1 MVVVSSYYRGEKS
14 AENEGCL
21 TGLAAVGLEAVA
33 AVVETVMATIT
44 VAAGLLSESAASAVL
59 MAAVVVVAAGAVE
72 AAVAPV
78 IIIANRT

>member
-21 TGLAAVGLEAVA
+21 TGLAAVGVKAVA
-33 AVVETVMATIT
+33 AVAKTVMTAADGLVAGST
-44 VAAGLLSESAASAVL
+44 VSAVV
-59 MAAVVVVAAGAVE
+59 MAAMVVVAAGAVE

-78 IIIANRT
+78 IIIENRT